1 MLKKCG
7 IAVVL
12 LLMVISLTVGSMG
25 SAMGQSP
32 NGGIFIEKPPKHTVV
47 ILDLSSGEGQ
57 PQAMWNPHGL
67 HVEPGTDGAYV
78 QGRMIVREAGSDI
91 QRAFPVKFYR
101 HGPVPGKP
109 FLESYRT
116 SVAYTNGSEVPY
128 FTLDSELALTNGS
141 VESDCSAALG
151 YDNVIT
157 TGQTVWH
164 QAHVYSSTSL
174 SVDLK
179 WNNPAD
185 DLRLMIYTPDGH
197 ILGPYY
203 DGSDGKSDGRISLE
217 VDNQAGVAAGA
228 WSFKVM
234 GISVT
239 GKDEYY
245 LRVW

>member
-7 IAVVL
+7 VAVMLPL
-12 LLMVISLTVGSMG
+12 LAISLTIGSVGHSMG
-25 SAMGQSP
+25 KP
-32 NGGIFIEKPPKHTVV
+32 PDGGTFIEKPPKQMVV

-57 PQAMWNPHGL
+57 PHAMWRPHGL
-67 HVEPGTDGAYV
+67 HVEPGTDGAYI

-91 QRAFPVKFYR
+91 QRTFHVKFYR

-109 FLESYRT
+109 FLESYRM
-116 SVAYTNGSEVPY
+116 SVAYTNGSEVPH
-128 FTLDSELALTNGS
+128 FTLDSVINGS
-141 VESDCSAALG
+141 VESDCSVALG

-179 WNNPAD
+179 WNNTAD

-197 ILGPYY
+197 VLGPYY
-203 DGSDGKSDGRISLE
+203 DGSDGKSDGRINLE
-217 VDNQAGVAAGA
+217 IDNQAGIAAGA